1 MPEEESLSAPAAE
14 RSGAM
19 KGASREGRG
28 PGARPPGTDVFTVRI
43 LYRDKETPGRFMGVV
58 EEAAP
63 NPGEAR

>member
-1 MPEEESLSAPAAE
+1 
-14 RSGAM
+14 M